1 MKTRQVMEVKLAQQ
15 EKPRNTSCSRR
26 CPVINRDVARNTS
39 RSETSD
45 VNWGLYEYTD
55 IRIIMKCSDQPKK

>member
-1 MKTRQVMEVKLAQQ
+1 M
-15 EKPRNTSCSRR
+15 
-26 CPVINRDVARNTS
+26 INRDVARNTS
-39 RSETSD
+39 RRETSD